1 MTFDTM
7 SLLHLAKVACLVMGS
22 LLGFVA
28 ACVWFKASAAKVTH
42 DDKRYDVGIDMVGD
56 DPDNKGQQIY
66 VAQTVMKQ
74 SRFNKIAAI
83 FTALAVLFQ
92 ALAGL
97 LSLW

>member
-1 MTFDTM
+1 MEIA
-7 SLLHLAKVACLVMGS
+7 LLHLAKVVCLVMGS

-28 ACVWFKASAAKVTH
+28 AYIWFKASAAKVTE
-42 DDKRYDVGIDMVGD
+42 DDPRYDVGVDMVGH
-56 DPDNKGQQIY
+56 DPKNKDQPLY
-66 VAQTVMKQ
+66 VAQTVVKQ

-83 FTALAVLFQ
+83 LTALAVVFQ